1 MSTEAP
7 SAAPQQYRFGVFEL
21 QPAERRLLKAGEPVA
36 LPGRAFDLLLALVE
50 RAGSLVSKDEL
61 LERVWP
67 KLVVEESNLQ
77 VHVSA
82 LRKVLGQDAI
92 ATVIGRGYRFAMALE
107 SASLAS
113 PISPA
118 PAPAP
123 VATPP
128 RRFLVAA
135 IVASALLAIGL
146 AAWLGTHGMKRGEA
160 HTTGAVRSVAV
171 LPFKRLYP
179 GDSRDDYLSVGLAD
193 ALIVHL
199 GSLRRLIVRP
209 TTSVLRYEGTT
220 DPLAAAREQGVDS
233 VLTGTIQHTGES
245 IRVAAQLIDASNGS
259 SLWAGKFDEKPSD
272 LFKLEDSL
280 SQQIAQALLR
290 RLDDS
295 ERERLMQRSTHDPE
309 AYQLYLRGKYQWSR
323 FSEAGLAK
331 AAEYYG
337 RAIEKDPNFALAYA
351 GLAATHNVR
360 GAMGFVTPRSAWQN
374 TREYA
379 QKAVALDPNLPEAHV
394 ARAAERILYAWDFPS
409 ARRELERAIELNPN
423 LGEPYSLLSYVEEAE
438 ARLSAAV
445 EVVRKAV
452 ALDPVSALYNVDL
465 ASAYY
470 YQGRFEESAAA
481 WDRAAEIDP
490 AFNASLHVGAQALE
504 RLGRYPQAIAECE
517 RLAKHVGRAPSVL
530 AALSYAL
537 ASSGDR
543 ARARAIADEM
553 AASWKMRYFPPMLVA
568 LAYAGVHEDAMA
580 TEWLQRAIDSRD
592 PQVLWLALDPQL
604 ERLHARPEW
613 ARLVRQVGV
622 VQPAVPAR

>member
-7 SAAPQQYRFGVFEL
+7 SPAPQEYRFGDFEL
-21 QPAERRLLKAGEPVA
+21 QPSERRLLKAGEPVA
-36 LPGRAFDLLLALVE
+36 LPGRAFYLLLVLVE
-50 RAGSLVSKDEL
+50 RAGRLVSKDEL

-82 LRKVLGQDAI
+82 LRKILGQDAI
-92 ATVIGRGYRFAMALE
+92 ATVIGRGYRFTMALE
-107 SASLAS
+107 A
-113 PISPA
+113 A
-118 PAPAP
+118 PTAAP
-123 VATPP
+123 VPPAAVAAVAARP
-128 RRFLVAA
+128 RRFLVPAFAA
-135 IVASALLAIGL
+135 AGLLAIAL
-146 AAWLGTHGMKRGEA
+146 AAWLAVHGMKRSEGER
-160 HTTGAVRSVAV
+160 TGAVRSVAV

-209 TTSVLRYEGTT
+209 TTSVLRYEGTA

-295 ERERLMQRSTHDPE
+295 ERERLLHRSTHDPE
-309 AYQLYLRGKYQWSR
+309 AYELYLRGKYQWSH

-337 RAIEKDPNFALAYA
+337 NAIKKDPNFALAYG
-351 GLAATHNVR
+351 GLAETYNVS
-360 GAMGFVTPRSAWQN
+360 GAMGFVTPREVWQT

-379 QKAVALDPNLPEAHV
+379 QKAVALDPNLPEAHI
-394 ARAAERILYAWDFPS
+394 ALAAEQLLYAWDFAA

-423 LGEPYSLLSYVEEAE
+423 LGEPYSLLGYVDQAQGD
-438 ARLSAAV
+438 LPAALDH
-445 EVVRKAV
+445 VRKAV
-452 ALDPVSALYNVDL
+452 SLEPNSALYNADL

-470 YQGRFEESAAA
+470 FMGRFAEAVAA
-481 WDRAAEIDP
+481 WNRVAEIDP
-490 AFNASLHVGAQALE
+490 GFNASLLVGAQALE
-504 RLGRYPQAIAECE
+504 RSGRYPQAVSECE
-517 RLAKHVGRAPSVL
+517 RVEKLAGRTPTVL
-530 AALSYAL
+530 SALSYAL
-537 ASSGDR
+537 ASSGDA

-553 AASWKMRYFPPMLVA
+553 AASWKQRYFPPTLVA
-568 LAYAGVHEDAMA
+568 IAYAGVHEDAMA
-580 TEWLQRAIDSRD
+580 IEWLKHAIDSRD
-592 PQVLWLALDPQL
+592 PQVVWFAAEPQL
-604 ERLHARPEW
+604 ERLHVRPEW
-613 ARLVRQVGV
+613 AGLVKQVGAT
-622 VQPAVPAR
+622 QPAVR